1 MSTPRVRAIFLD
13 FDDTLCLT
21 SQFDGPAYQMAIDV
35 AGARGR
41 MAQFSTS
48 ALGALS
54 QRPPPP
60 PQVRALRAQAAESR
74 PYGGHRMRAC
84 AHARLPTIRT
94 RSRSR

>member
-1 MSTPRVRAIFLD
+1 MSTPHVRAIFLD

-21 SQFDGPAYQMAIDV
+21 SQFDGPAYQVAIDV

-54 QRPPPP
+54 QRPP
-60 PQVRALRAQAAESR
+60 QVRALRAQATESR
-74 PYGGHRMRAC
+74 PHGGHRMRAC

-94 RSRSR
+94 RSRRR